1 MGYILKLFIMN
12 LLIILRMKM
21 TFMSV
26 SKHTYIYVYTD
37 VEYSVRIN
45 GNIELLS
52 VTLFND
58 KNKPITIAAIF
69 F

>member
-1 MGYILKLFIMN
+1 
-12 LLIILRMKM
+12 M